1 MSKKEKREKIVQQR
15 WCGIAFIV
23 ISAIIFYLASQ
34 GTNIYD
40 TDATGCVLT
49 LPLGVWMLCTKQ
61 VVIY

>member
-23 ISAIIFYLASQ
+23 ISVIIFCLASQ

-40 TDATGCVLT
+40 TDVTGCVFT